1 MPDDPPNALAVR
13 TAPGNLRL
21 DGLPAT
27 GQPTFQ
33 SNTCLFAFAEGK
45 DVALDRNLNPIAPR
59 ATNMA
64 VANPPTRL
72 IPANTVVDSY
82 LIHGDSLGASGTG
95 GATLTASWTF
105 DEPILGVFMGRDNL
119 VITDALVGLTGTP
132 GLTYERTLDPRGLE
146 LGSNDVV
153 RVTGPN
159 TIEVTFDFNAMDEIR
174 VLTGTIAPDC
184 VPDDPP
190 NALAV
195 RTAPGNLRLDGL
207 PATGQPTFQSNTC
220 LFAFAER
227 KDVALDRNLN
237 PIAPRATNMAVANPP
252 TRLIPA
258 NTVVDSYLIH
268 GDSLGASGTGGATL
282 TASWTFDEPI
292 LGVFM
297 GRDNLV
303 ITDALVGLTGTPG

>member
-1 MPDDPPNALAVR
+1 
-13 TAPGNLRL
+13 
-21 DGLPAT
+21 
-27 GQPTFQ
+27 
-33 SNTCLFAFAEGK
+33 
-45 DVALDRNLNPIAPR
+45 
-59 ATNMA
+59 MA

-82 LIHGDSLGASGTG
+82 LIHGDSLGASGPS

-132 GLTYERTLDPRGLE
+132 GLTYERTSIQRGLE
-146 LGSNDVV
+146 FGSNDVV

-220 LFAFAER
+220 LFAFAEG
-227 KDVALDRNLN
+227 KDVDPRPEPQPDRPARHQHGRGQPADEAHPGRHGGRLV
-237 PIAPRATNMAVANPP
+237 PHPRRLARCQRHRRRHPDGRAGRSTSRSWACSWAVTTWSSP
-252 TRLIPA
+252 TPWSGSPA
-258 NTVVDSYLIH
+258 RPV
-268 GDSLGASGTGGATL
+268 
-282 TASWTFDEPI
+282 
-292 LGVFM
+292 
-297 GRDNLV
+297 
-303 ITDALVGLTGTPG
+303 

>member
-1 MPDDPPNALAVR
+1 M
-13 TAPGNLRL
+13 
-21 DGLPAT
+21 
-27 GQPTFQ
+27 
-33 SNTCLFAFAEGK
+33 
-45 DVALDRNLNPIAPR
+45 
-59 ATNMA
+59 
-64 VANPPTRL
+64 
-72 IPANTVVDSY
+72 
-82 LIHGDSLGASGTG
+82 
-95 GATLTASWTF
+95 
-105 DEPILGVFMGRDNL
+105 
-119 VITDALVGLTGTP
+119 
-132 GLTYERTLDPRGLE
+132 
-146 LGSNDVV
+146 V

-303 ITDALVGLTGTPG
+303 ITDALVGLDTGLTYERTLAQRGLELGSNDVVRVTGPNTIEVTFDFNAMDEIRVLTGSGRAADGLDHDHQGCRPERRAGLCVCRLRRVHARRRHGPDPE